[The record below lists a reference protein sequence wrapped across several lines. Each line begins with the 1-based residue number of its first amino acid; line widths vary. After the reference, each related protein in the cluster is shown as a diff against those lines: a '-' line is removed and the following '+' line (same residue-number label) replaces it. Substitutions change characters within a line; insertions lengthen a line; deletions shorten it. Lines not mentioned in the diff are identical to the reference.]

1 MCLCYGPEMDG
12 AVGTP
17 STQPSGVSPRALDGR
32 RSPSMGQHEGYFFVK
47 VSTTAV
53 FLRRL
58 ASLTEMNRP
67 VFASLPT

>member
-1 MCLCYGPEMDG
+1 MSFLTIRECSLFPGRP
-12 AVGTP
+12 
-17 STQPSGVSPRALDGR
+17 PRL
-32 RSPSMGQHEGYFFVK
+32 GQNEGYFFVM

-67 VFASLPT
+67 VLASLPT

>member
-1 MCLCYGPEMDG
+1 MCYAPGMGG

-17 STQPSGVSPRALDGR
+17 STQPSGVRTRALDGR
-32 RSPSMGQHEGYFFVK
+32 RPPSMGQNEGYFFVK

-53 FLRRL
+53 FLRRW